1 MLAKY
6 KEMRLL
12 QISADASKDGKAR
25 YCNVNLDGLSFY
37 FIHRVLVEDLY
48 QLSGDAI
55 SRMIKTN
62 NKQLSYCN
70 KISNKMSIKSPK
82 QIHNEFSAV

>member
-1 MLAKY
+1 
-6 KEMRLL
+6 MRLL
-12 QISADASKDGKAR
+12 QVTVDASKDGKAH

-37 FIHRVLVEDLY
+37 FIRRVEDLY

-55 SRMIKTN
+55 SRMTKTN

-70 KISNKMSIKSPK
+70 KMSNKMSIKSPK
-82 QIHNEFSAV
+82 QIRNEFSTV